1 MGKRNLIALFFYPLI
16 FPPLCT
22 SARRASAVKKP
33 MRILIVKLGAIGD
46 VVHTLP
52 ALATLRR
59 ALPAAHIAW
68 VVERGGAAKLLQN
81 NPSIDELIEVDTRGW
96 RKDLLGSETRAAI
109 KTTVSKLRGFDVAL
123 DFQGLL
129 KSGMMAWL
137 SRAPRRVGFAKNALR
152 EPASAYLLT
161 ELVNVDDE
169 DHIIKKNLSLIAH
182 LGISTA
188 GAYEFPLGLSLADE
202 QFATQQMA
210 QRGGNVAIINPGGG
224 WPTKLWNAE
233 GFATIADR
241 LWEAYGWR
249 SVVTYGPGEEAL
261 ANSVVAQARSG
272 AVELLDSTLKQF
284 FALAQQAKLFIGG
297 DTGPLHLA
305 AAAGTPIVGIYG
317 PTPARRN
324 GPFASADVIVERFD
338 LDCRVDCFRRSCSH
352 TSCMNIPVEAVWQQ
366 VQKRIL
372 ATNSHEFTRI
382 DSRF

>member
-1 MGKRNLIALFFYPLI
+1 
-16 FPPLCT
+16 
-22 SARRASAVKKP
+22 

-52 ALATLRR
+52 ALAALRR
-59 ALPAAHIAW
+59 AMPEAHITW
-68 VVERGGAAKLLQN
+68 VVERGGAAKLLRD
-81 NPSIDELIEVDTRGW
+81 NPALDELIEVDTRGW
-96 RKDLLGSETRAAI
+96 RKDLLGQDTRAAI
-109 KTTVSKLRGFDVAL
+109 KASLSQLRGFDVAL

-137 SRAPRRVGFAKNALR
+137 SRAPRRIGFCKSALR

-161 ELVNVDDE
+161 ELVNVDDD
-169 DHIIKKNLSLIAH
+169 DHIIKKNLQLVAH
-182 LGISTA
+182 LGVAID
-188 GAYEFPLGLSLADE
+188 GAYEFPLGISCTE
-202 QFATQQMA
+202 QQFAEQQIA
-210 QRGGNVAIINPGGG
+210 VRGGNVAIINPGGG
-224 WPTKLWNAE
+224 WPTKLWNVA
-233 GFATIADR
+233 GFAEIADR

-261 ANSVVAQARSG
+261 AQSVITHARSG

-284 FALAQQAKLFIGG
+284 FALAQQARLFIGG

-324 GPFASADVIVERFD
+324 GPFAAADVIVERFD

-352 TSCMNIPVEAVWQQ
+352 TSCMNLPIEAVWQK
-366 VQKRIL
+366 VIERL
-372 ATNSHEFTRI
+372 RNAECGVRNTNE
-382 DSRF
+382 